1 MKSFSPLLPL
11 SALRKTFSSTS
22 SAVSISLPNAHLRQS
37 YPVPVG
43 ARLFSYSTRNASNA
57 SSNSVRQRRP
67 AAVTSK
73 KAERWFFDLMIGE
86 RRRRRRK
93 TASVGAGESCCLP
106 TTTTAACSSPP
117 RSLLLLLLLL
127 LVSLS
132 LAAAAAA
139 PLAGDAAASKKEL
152 SKKTGRGARGRAGA
166 RMSVAE
172 ALSLPTP
179 PPPPFLSSSFSSSS
193 SEHEQHQQKAS
204 SRRSHA
210 SPHRQEHD
218 ASATKEEKEKEQSE
232 SENQQCFPY
241 SRTHSVAAASFR
253 FPVVDQLTGA
263 PTGRS
268 EQAERGKLAHLRCD
282 SVVCPPPAVQ
292 DCYMNEGVCDSE
304 KEYCL
309 LEDHVKF
316 GPAAAGTGGRTPLVA
331 YLDCSFFAAEAERY
345 PWIWEQVCSNRSD
358 WGPWT
363 KTRGRVRGRD
373 SFFVLG
379 EGRRER
385 KWKSFFLPP
394 PPPTRVFPFLKQL
407 LTPLLFLSFSLSK
420 SPQPP
425 SENKKQCVPYRKEQQ
440 SCSGSIWRPKPESKS
455 SPSSSLLLSPQY
467 AASTRDGRP
476 PLRPLLCGPGL
487 HCTGDAPPTPN
498 TCVKARPSNVCF
510 QGPWW

>member
-1 MKSFSPLLPL
+1 
-11 SALRKTFSSTS
+11 
-22 SAVSISLPNAHLRQS
+22 
-37 YPVPVG
+37 
-43 ARLFSYSTRNASNA
+43 
-57 SSNSVRQRRP
+57 
-67 AAVTSK
+67 
-73 KAERWFFDLMIGE
+73 
-86 RRRRRRK
+86 
-93 TASVGAGESCCLP
+93 
-106 TTTTAACSSPP
+106 
-117 RSLLLLLLLL
+117 
-127 LVSLS
+127 
-132 LAAAAAA
+132 
-139 PLAGDAAASKKEL
+139 
-152 SKKTGRGARGRAGA
+152 
-166 RMSVAE
+166 MSVAE

-363 KTRGRVRGRD
+363 TTRGRVRGRD